1 MSSLPA
7 RADAALQGAV
17 DLPRGS
23 RLALLR
29 ERQVA
34 IGLGVVGI
42 FALLALLAP
51 VIAPDTPTRQ
61 VGSVYGRPTTA
72 HWLGLDNGG
81 YDVLSN
87 LLYGARTSLL
97 VGFVAS
103 IVAVLIGGVV
113 GLVAGYFGGLTDV
126 VLMRTTDYFLVI
138 PDIPLMIVAAA
149 VFGQSLRNII
159 VIIGLIYWT
168 TAARVIRA
176 QAASLRE
183 RVYVKRAR
191 ALGATDLRVL
201 WTHVLP
207 QVTPLLIANAVLMI
221 ANAIFAETYISFLG
235 LGDPSKTS
243 WGKMIES
250 SLQGGAIFYHA
261 WWAILPPG
269 LAVTAIVLAC
279 TVAGQGME
287 DALNPRLRV
296 AHLGVRRF
304 RLRPLGSAG
313 AES

>member
-1 MSSLPA
+1 VSSLPG
-7 RADAALQGAV
+7 RAEAVLVGAV
-17 DLPRGS
+17 DRAPR
-23 RLALLR
+23 RFALLR
-29 ERQVA
+29 DRQVA
-34 IGLGVVGI
+34 VGLCIIGVFVV
-42 FALLALLAP
+42 LAVLAP
-51 VIAPDTPTRQ
+51 VIAPYSPTEQ
-61 VGSVYGRPTTA
+61 VGPIYQAPSWS

-103 IVAVLIGGVV
+103 IVAIGIGGVV
-113 GLVAGYFGGLTDV
+113 GLVAGYAGGVTDV
-126 VLMRTTDYFLVI
+126 ALMRTTDYFLVI

-176 QAASLRE
+176 QVASLRE
-183 RVYVKRAR
+183 RVYVRRAQ
-191 ALGATDLRVL
+191 ALGASHARVL
-201 WTHVLP
+201 WSHIVP
-207 QVTPLLIANAVLMI
+207 QVAPLLIANAVLMI

-235 LGDPSKTS
+235 LGDPSKIS
-243 WGKMIES
+243 WGKMIQS
-250 SLQGGAIFYHA
+250 SLEGGAIFYHA
-261 WWAILPPG
+261 WWAILPAG

-279 TVAGQGME
+279 TIAGQGME

-296 AHLGVRRF
+296 SHLGVRRF
-304 RLRPLGSAG
+304 RLRPHQW
-313 AES
+313 AEGG

>member
-1 MSSLPA
+1 VSSLPA
-7 RADAALQGAV
+7 RADAALVGVA
-17 DLPRGS
+17 DRPRGR

-34 IGLGVVGI
+34 AGLGIAATFV
-42 FALLALLAP
+42 LLALLAP
-51 VIAPDTPTRQ
+51 VIAPDSPTKQ
-61 VGSVYGRPTTA
+61 VGSIYGHPTVA

-81 YDVLSN
+81 YDILSN

-103 IVAVLIGGVV
+103 VVGIVIGGTI
-113 GLVAGYFGGLTDV
+113 GLLAGYLGGVTDI

-168 TAARVIRA
+168 TTARVIRA
-176 QAASLRE
+176 QVASLRQ
-183 RVYVKRAR
+183 RAYVRRAE
-191 ALGATDLRVL
+191 ALGASHVRVL
-201 WTHVLP
+201 WSHIVPHVM
-207 QVTPLLIANAVLMI
+207 PLLIANAVLMI

-235 LGDPSKTS
+235 LGDPSTIS

-261 WWAILPPG
+261 WWSILPPG

-279 TVAGQGME
+279 TMAGQGME

-296 AHLGVRRF
+296 GHLATRRF
-304 RLRPLGSAG
+304 RLRPHRW
-313 AES
+313 AEGQ